1 MNHNDITINFNE
13 RRIDEIERIHRIE
26 ELFNKLFSQIE
37 ELKKENALLKNNLE
51 ETKRNWERERINCI
65 CNTDRDK
72 DR

>member
-1 MNHNDITINFNE
+1 MNHNDIAINFNE

-51 ETKRNWERERINCI
+51 ETKRNWEKEKNNRIC
-65 CNTDRDK
+65 DRDG
-72 DR
+72 

>member
-37 ELKKENALLKNNLE
+37 ELKKENKLLKKNLE
-51 ETKRNWERERINCI
+51 ETKRNWEAEKNNRIC
-65 CNTDRDK
+65 DRDG
-72 DR
+72 